1 MKISQAPPAEDVN
14 WFRMKF
20 EDKTAVIMTIVG
32 LVLGLILVSIAVD
45 VVEVFQE
52 WRVIEGK
59 ANINFNIQGPA
70 AVNST
75 VQAVVSLFVGSILVM
90 LGKWILKWFIERSSR
105 NSRFRTNSNLL
116 SARMVLKIVLYFLFF
131 VMAGSVLSE
140 YISFSQKS
148 WD

>member
-32 LVLGLILVSIAVD
+32 LVLGLIFVSIAVD

-52 WRVIEGK
+52 WRVLEGK
-59 ANINFNIQGPA
+59 ANVNFNSQGS

-90 LGKWILKWFIERSSR
+90 LGKWILKLFIERSSR
-105 NSRFRTNSNLL
+105 NSRFRTHSNLL
-116 SARMVLKIVLYFLFF
+116 SARMVLKMVLYFLFF